1 MSGIIRVMR
10 VLIWALALLAL
21 AGVVTPVTGQESKK
35 PKPPAAAPAGKKPN
49 VPKFLAAYQKAAKIA
64 AAAGEQQELFGTGD
78 Q

>member
-49 VPKFLAAYQKAAKIA
+49 VLVIFAAK
-64 AAAGEQQELFGTGD
+64 
-78 Q
+78 